1 MKIKKS
7 LLKFISPET
16 DPKERLNSAIRVGED
31 FLALPPSDQVTV
43 LFVLSHDNNDNVA
56 AAADETLE
64 GAEEPFILKALGQRL
79 NGFVLRDLF
88 VRFCDNASVLRAILG
103 NKGLDDSLARTITK
117 SGSQDILDALEKDLS
132 IIKRV
137 PSIIDSVKENPL
149 AGADLI
155 EKLESAARELTGA
168 PTSDET
174 TTTLEEEKVSD
185 LISEG
190 DDFDSD
196 RFNVYQAICNM
207 TAGEKIKLA
216 HTGDRSVR
224 NLLIKDKNRVVALS
238 VMKNPKLT
246 EQEVV
251 RVASSTNTS
260 EEILRD
266 ITNSREWMKS
276 YNIKTAIV
284 QNARTPLASS
294 LKLVDYLRERDL
306 KNLARNKGI
315 PGALKSAAERKLQ
328 LKTRR

>member
-1 MKIKKS
+1 MRIKKS
-7 LLKFISPET
+7 LLKFISPASE
-16 DPKERLNSAIRVGED
+16 PQQRLNSARRNGAE
-31 FLALPPSDQVTV
+31 FLTLSPSDQVTL
-43 LFVLSHDNNDNVA
+43 LFVLSHDRDENVA
-56 AAADETLE
+56 AAAYETLA
-64 GAEEPFILKALGQRL
+64 GADADFIQEALGQRL
-79 NGFVLRDLF
+79 NNLVLRDLF
-88 VRFCDNASVLRAILG
+88 VRFYDSASVLRAILG
-103 NKGLDDSLARTITK
+103 NKGLDEGLARTIAK
-117 SGSQDILDALEKDLS
+117 SGSQDILNILEKDPS

-137 PSIIDSVKENPL
+137 PAIIDGAKENPL

-155 EKLESAARELTGA
+155 RRLESAAGELIEAQARG
-168 PTSDET
+168 ET
-174 TTTLEEEKVSD
+174 TAASEEES
-185 LISEG
+185 ITEIIAQG

-224 NLLIKDKNRVVALS
+224 NLLIKDKNRIVALS
-238 VMKNPKLT
+238 VMQNPKLT

-266 ITNSREWMKS
+266 ISNSREWMKS
-276 YNIKTAIV
+276 YNIKLAIV

-294 LKLVDYLRERDL
+294 LKFIDYIRERDL
-306 KNLARNKGI
+306 KNLARSKGI

-328 LKTRR
+328 QKTRR